1 VTETVAADLAPP
13 RAFDQACHM
22 VVDYLAETLP
32 MGAWAVTRVAGERQT
47 ILVSDDHGFG
57 LAPGVE
63 GPWTLSIC
71 RTMVSGETPRIV
83 PDTGSEPALCD
94 VIAAAAAEGGMAVA
108 AYVGTPI
115 LYPDGGLFGTVIGV
129 NEQPLDPGFVTNETL
144 LDLLSSLLSSV
155 LEADTNAV
163 RSARDL
169 ERAVSDA
176 ETDTL
181 TGLLNRRGWER
192 WLAREEERFRRFGD
206 PASVVMMDLDGLKAV
221 NDTEGHDA
229 GDGYLRR
236 TADTLRAVTRRG
248 DPLARLGGDEFAM
261 VATVGPD
268 DVGALVTRLQ
278 QALDDAGTP
287 CSMGVAAVGVASGFS
302 EAIAEADA
310 AMYDDKRARRGPAGR
325 GPAGSVA
332 SMVADEPTG
341 SPYTPDGS

>member
-1 VTETVAADLAPP
+1 VIADLAPP

-57 LAPGVE
+57 LAPGVD
-63 GPWTLSIC
+63 GQWALSIC

-83 PDTGSEPALCD
+83 PDTRSEPALCD
-94 VIAAAAAEGGMAVA
+94 VIAAAEGGMPVA

-129 NEQPLDPGFVTNETL
+129 NEQPLDPDFVTNETL

-163 RSARDL
+163 RSAREL

-206 PASVVMMDLDGLKAV
+206 PASVVMMDLDGLKGV
-221 NDTEGHDA
+221 NDTDGHDA
-229 GDGYLRR
+229 GDAYLRR

-287 CSMGVAAVGVASGFS
+287 CSMGVAPVGVASGFT

-310 AMYDDKRARRGPAGR
+310 AMYVDKRARRGTAGR
-325 GPAGSVA
+325 GPAGPVAGSV
-332 SMVADEPTG
+332 VAEGHPPDHPTG
-341 SPYTPDGS
+341 SRSIR

>member
-1 VTETVAADLAPP
+1 MTDTVIADLAPP

-22 VVDYLAETLP
+22 VVDYLAEALP

-63 GPWTLSIC
+63 GRWTLSIC
-71 RTMVSGETPRIV
+71 RTMVSGETPRVV

-94 VIAAAAAEGGMAVA
+94 VIAAAAEGGMAVA

-129 NEQPLDPGFVTNETL
+129 NQQPLEPGFVTHETL

-163 RSARDL
+163 RSAREL

-181 TGLLNRRGWER
+181 TGLLNRRGWDR

-206 PASVVMMDLDGLKAV
+206 PASVVMMDLDGLKRI

-229 GDGYLRR
+229 GDAHLRR
-236 TADTLRAVTRRG
+236 TAETLRSVTRRG

-261 VATVGPD
+261 VATVGSD
-268 DVGALVTRLQ
+268 DVGPLVARLQ
-278 QALDDAGTP
+278 GALDAAGTP
-287 CSMGVAAVGVASGFS
+287 CSMGVAPVGVASGFV
-302 EAIAEADA
+302 EAIAAADA
-310 AMYDDKRARRGPAGR
+310 AMYEDKRARRDPARTAVGPVLPDEPAG
-325 GPAGSVA
+325 
-332 SMVADEPTG
+332 T
-341 SPYTPDGS
+341 PYTPEGS

>member
-1 VTETVAADLAPP
+1 MTDTVTADLAPP

-22 VVDYLAETLP
+22 VIDYLAESLP

-47 ILVSDDHGFG
+47 VLVSDDHAYG
-57 LAPGVE
+57 LSAGVE
-63 GPWTLSIC
+63 SRWTLSIC
-71 RTMVSGETPRIV
+71 RTMVSGETPRVV

-94 VIAAAAAEGGMAVA
+94 VVAAAAEGGLPVA

-115 LYPDGGLFGTVIGV
+115 LYPDGGLFGTVIGI
-129 NEQPLDPGFVTNETL
+129 NPEPLDPGFVSHESL

-163 RSARDL
+163 RSAREL

-192 WLAREEERFRRFGD
+192 WLAQEEERFRRFGD
-206 PASVVMMDLDGLKAV
+206 PASVVMMDLDGLKRV

-229 GDGYLRR
+229 GDAYLRR
-236 TADTLRAVTRRG
+236 AADTLRAVTRRG
-248 DPLARLGGDEFAM
+248 DPIARLGGDEFAM

-268 DVGALVTRLQ
+268 DVGSLVARLQ
-278 QALDDAGTP
+278 EALDAAGTP
-287 CSMGVAAVGVASGFS
+287 CSAGVAPVGVVTGFT

-310 AMYDDKRARRGPAGR
+310 AMYDDKRARRDPRRPA
-325 GPAGSVA
+325 PGSARV
-332 SMVADEPTG
+332 
-341 SPYTPDGS
+341 